1 MPELP
6 EIATMLKA
14 FRPKIVGRR
23 IVHVVAAGRSLLD
36 EAATPEL
43 LRETL
48 VGGRVVDAVRRGKY
62 VRIDVAPES
71 ARRAKRKRPPAPG
84 TSLVGRR
91 PETLEELLP
100 PPGPEED
107 FWTYGGR
114 VDAARSAE
122 KRGHSSPGTSLAPPP
137 PIASAGRLASLVLH
151 LRMTGRYFVMPDN
164 GQLLPPR
171 SRLVLALEGDE
182 DDLLLGV
189 KDVRRLARARL
200 LVGEA
205 AHRWPDDLALG
216 PDALESRFD
225 GAELARRLSGRR
237 PIKLALLDQKR
248 LAGVGN
254 IYASEA
260 LHRARIHPARTAESL
275 TGAEWNRLAKTI
287 PELLRRSM
295 TRWCALSRW
304 VGPSVEGYGDF
315 QGELSAYD
323 RAGERCRRCRG
334 TITTMVQA
342 GRTTYF
348 CPECQR

>member
-6 EIATMLKA
+6 EIATQLKA
-14 FRPKIVGRR
+14 LRPKILGRR
-23 IVHVVAAGRSLLD
+23 IVHVVAARRSLLESGTPD
-36 EAATPEL
+36 ELRAA
-43 LRETL
+43 L

-62 VRIDVAPES
+62 VRIDVEPEPL
-71 ARRAKRKRPPAPG
+71 RRAKRKRPPAPG
-84 TSLVGRR
+84 TSLTGRR

-100 PPGPEED
+100 PAGPEED

-114 VDAARSAE
+114 VDAARTAE
-122 KRGHSSPGTSLAPPP
+122 KRGHSSPGAVLAPPP
-137 PIASAGRLASLVLH
+137 PIPAIGQAASLVLH

-205 AHRWPDDLALG
+205 AHRWPDDLGLG
-216 PDALESRFD
+216 PDALDARFD
-225 GAELARRLSGRR
+225 GARLAGLLAGRL

-260 LHRARIHPARTAESL
+260 LHRARIHPARAADSL
-275 TGAEWNRLAKTI
+275 SRAEWNRLATVI
-287 PELLRRSM
+287 PDLFRHAM
-295 TRWCALSRW
+295 KNWCALSRW

-315 QGELSAYD
+315 QGELSVYD

-334 TITTMVQA
+334 TIETLVQG

-348 CPECQR
+348 CAGCQK